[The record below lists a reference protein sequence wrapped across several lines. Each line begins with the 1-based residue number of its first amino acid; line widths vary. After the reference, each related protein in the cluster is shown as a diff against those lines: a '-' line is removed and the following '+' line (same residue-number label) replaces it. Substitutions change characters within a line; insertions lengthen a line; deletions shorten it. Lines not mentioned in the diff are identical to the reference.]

1 MNISGGNSGGATL
14 VPISN
19 TKVKSSS
26 AYGTALVTMWESR
39 SLPVLLYSPIAQL
52 VEQMT
57 VNHLVASSSLARGA
71 IFI

>member
-39 SLPVLLYSPIAQL
+39 SLPVLFLFK
-52 VEQMT
+52 MT
-57 VNHLVASSSLARGA
+57 ENNDN
-71 IFI
+71 